1 MPPWL
6 ASVLPGVLGRA
17 FDFADGWQ
25 ERRAA
30 EAVAK
35 HEARLAAL
43 KSHQNDWKDD
53 YVLVIFS
60 YPVVSMFI
68 PFLRDNTGDSIRAL
82 ATLPQ
87 WFTGTLVAITMAIYG
102 FQKIPKLKK

>member
-6 ASVLPGVLGRA
+6 SAILPGVLGRA

-35 HEARLAAL
+35 HEALLETL
-43 KSHQNDWKDD
+43 KSQRFDWKDE
-53 YVLVIFS
+53 YVLIIFS
-60 YPVVSMFI
+60 YPPVSIFI
-68 PFLRDNTGDSIRAL
+68 PYLRDNTMESVQAL
-82 ATLPQ
+82 SALPQ

-102 FQKIPKLKK
+102 FQKIPKIKK